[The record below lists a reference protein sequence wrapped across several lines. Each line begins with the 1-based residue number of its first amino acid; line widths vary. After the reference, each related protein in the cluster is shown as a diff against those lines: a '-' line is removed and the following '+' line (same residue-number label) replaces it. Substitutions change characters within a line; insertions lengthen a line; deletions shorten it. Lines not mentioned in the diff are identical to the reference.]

1 MSDNE
6 KKIKVKRQKTVECYN
21 KTQDLLS
28 SNEES
33 NQINITINTNSK
45 NKISKR
51 KKRRS
56 KSKQKIKRQ
65 KTDYNF
71 SPKKTIEQL
80 NEITPV
86 QNLNININY
95 NKIERK
101 KFIQSRKKKNIII
114 MEKNKKFSKNVKC
127 ISSSFSS
134 KNR

>member
-71 SPKKTIEQL
+71 SPKKTIEQYI

-101 KFIQSRKKKNIII
+101 KFI
-114 MEKNKKFSKNVKC
+114 
-127 ISSSFSS
+127 
-134 KNR
+134 